1 MIAIERLSPVDIR
14 SSAQSLLVFA
24 TNGIGMFVGHLVS
37 GRVHEFF
44 KLEDGGHAWAK
55 IFLVPI
61 VVTIIAGIAFIL
73 MFSEKRYQEDT
84 AAIRQTTDAAT

>member
-1 MIAIERLSPVDIR
+1 MIAVEKLSPVDIR

-24 TNGIGMFVGHLVS
+24 TNGIGMLVGHIVS
-37 GRVHEFF
+37 GHVHEFF

-61 VVTIIAGIAFIL
+61 AVTIIAGIAFIL
-73 MFSEKRYQEDT
+73 MFSEQRYQEDS
-84 AAIRQTTDAAT
+84 AAIQQTTDATI